1 MKTDKR
7 YTTDKKAARHGIAGT
22 LLAALLFAS
31 SCSHEDMLDN
41 GAYPADGAR
50 LTVTVTDG
58 GYLSSGE
65 PRTRAVE
72 KGYATEFT
80 AGDAAGLYAVNAEGK
95 LWIEN
100 VKVTA
105 EQDGDGGT
113 VTWSVPAGTTL
124 MHTPQTKYFLYYP
137 YQPDM
142 TVNKVDTG
150 AETAEKF
157 FRPLIDGWQ
166 PKTDQSKYADYT
178 ASDLMVA
185 KGVVGK
191 IEEEHLIPL
200 TFTMTHCMALAVIE
214 MPGTLYHIT
223 SYNSE
228 TTKCDFY
235 IFDGVDAQF
244 SGENRPYRPED
255 HPVGEGSADYHYRR
269 RYIVRPDKGYTQ
281 NGEYMD
287 KADEVVHNYEVV
299 IRADD
304 LKTGCYTLC
313 KVDGG
318 LKEKEG
324 DYHHLEIVR
333 IGDLFCPTADRSD
346 WYLVPHEVE
355 KLAGDDEPAGI
366 VFQTDKRRFGSA
378 ETDFFGGREAMHGLV
393 VSVKRAELAKW
404 CNSLVEENTGLA
416 DCTTLEDCYNNISG
430 LYNCNYIE
438 SCYGSFENFPA
449 FKEADE
455 HEETCPIPIGNKTTG
470 WYLPASGQVWDIYQ
484 NLGDCQQ
491 MADTKWQTSQVD
503 IADEHDFR
511 QENLRTTLNK
521 WMEKIPSEGKDK
533 FSNGYH
539 RTSSEYDTK
548 RSAHYFLDSN
558 YIKFMASSKTFN
570 VHIVRPVLAF

>member
-7 YTTDKKAARHGIAGT
+7 YTTDKKAARRGIAGS
-22 LLAALLFAS
+22 LLAALLLAT
-31 SCSHEDMLDN
+31 SCSHEDMLDH

-50 LTVTVTDG
+50 LAVTVTDG

-65 PRTRAVE
+65 PQTRAVE

-100 VKVTA
+100 AKVTA
-105 EQDGDGGT
+105 VQQDGDEGT
-113 VTWSVPAGTTL
+113 VTWSVPAEATL

-137 YQPDM
+137 YQSDM
-142 TVNKVDTG
+142 TVDKVDTG

-157 FRPLIDGWQ
+157 FQPLIDVWQ
-166 PKTDQSKYADYT
+166 PEADQSKYADYT

-191 IEEEHLIPL
+191 IEKEHLIPL

-223 SYNSE
+223 SYNSA

-244 SGENRPYRPED
+244 SGENQPYRPED

-269 RYIVRPDKGYTQ
+269 RYIVHPDKDYTQ

-287 KADEVVHNYEVV
+287 KADEVVHNYEVA
-299 IRADD
+299 IGADN

-318 LKEKEG
+318 LKEVEG
-324 DYHHLEIVR
+324 DYHYLGLVR
-333 IGDLFCPTADRSD
+333 VGDLFCPTANRSD
-346 WYLVPHEVE
+346 WYLVPHEVD
-355 KLAGDDEPAGI
+355 KLADDDEPSGI
-366 VFQTDKRRFGSA
+366 VFQTDKRRFGTA
-378 ETDFFGGREAMHGLV
+378 ERDFFGGWENMHGLV
-393 VSVKRAELAKW
+393 VSVKRAK
-404 CNSLVEENTGLA
+404 NSIWSTSDEDTGLP

-430 LYNCNYIE
+430 LYNCEYIRKQ
-438 SCYGSFENFPA
+438 YGSFENFPA

-455 HEETCPIPIGNKTTG
+455 HGKTCPIPDGKKTTG
-470 WYLPASGQVWDIYQ
+470 WYLPAAGQVWDIYQ

-491 MADTKWQTSQVD
+491 MAETERQTSQVD
-503 IADEHDFR
+503 ISAKPEFR
-511 QENLRTTLNK
+511 REGLLSTLNK
-521 WMEKIPSEGKDK
+521 WMEKIPSEGKNE
-533 FSNGYH
+533 FSAGYH
-539 RTSSEYDTK
+539 RTSSEYDVEWN
-548 RSAHYFLDSN
+548 AHYFLSTDG
-558 YIKFMASSKTFN
+558 IQFQIGVKTFN
-570 VHIVRPVLAF
+570 SHVVRPVLAF

>member
-393 VSVKRAELAKW
+393 VSVKRAELANGAILLLKRIRDW
-404 CNSLVEENTGLA
+404 LTARRWRTVTTISAAYIIATISRAATGVSR
-416 DCTTLEDCYNNISG
+416 ISPLSRKRTSTKKPAPYPSAIRLRAG
-430 LYNCNYIE
+430 ICLRAGR
-438 SCYGSFENFPA
+438 YGIFIRIWAIVN
-449 FKEADE
+449 
-455 HEETCPIPIGNKTTG
+455 
-470 WYLPASGQVWDIYQ
+470 
-484 NLGDCQQ
+484 
-491 MADTKWQTSQVD
+491 KWQ
-503 IADEHDFR
+503 I
-511 QENLRTTLNK
+511 
-521 WMEKIPSEGKDK
+521 
-533 FSNGYH
+533 
-539 RTSSEYDTK
+539 
-548 RSAHYFLDSN
+548 RSGRLHKL
-558 YIKFMASSKTFN
+558 I
-570 VHIVRPVLAF
+570 